1 MLYIR
6 ADGNTDIGMGH
17 VMRCLSIAEAAAD
30 IDSINR
36 PVFITADEDCCG
48 IIRDRGFQA
57 IVLNTDY
64 RDMMSELPQLE
75 KIFNKEYDIL
85 LVDSYQVSREY
96 YIALRKLVK
105 TACLEDMGDTYP
117 VGLLINYN
125 IYAPQLEQNYKAQN
139 DNVQNQNSEPS
150 AIYPEQLL
158 LGAKYMPL
166 RKAFQKPSEYVVRDK
181 VTNVTISTGGS
192 DPFFAASALTDAL
205 INDSYIQENNI
216 NLHIV
221 SGPFNSFV
229 NQLKGKY
236 QACKNITIHEAVK
249 DMRSLFLESDV
260 VISATGSTIYEISS
274 LGVPMIVF
282 YFAENQ
288 RRGAE
293 ALEKL
298 TDIVNA
304 GCFTDNSEAVTSKAA
319 DALRKC
325 IRDKSY
331 RMLLNQQE
339 VGLIDGKGAARIA
352 SVLAD
357 IQSR

>member
-30 IDSINR
+30 IDSLHK
-36 PVFITADEDCCG
+36 PVFITADKDCCG
-48 IIRDRGFQA
+48 IIMDRGFQT

-64 RDMMSELPQLE
+64 RYMMRELPQLE
-75 KIFNKEYDIL
+75 NIFDKESDVL

-105 TACLEDMGDTYP
+105 TACLEDMGDSYP
-117 VGLLINYN
+117 VDLLINYN
-125 IYAPQLEQNYKAQN
+125 IYAPQLEQNYN
-139 DNVQNQNSEPS
+139 SQNQNDEPS
-150 AIYPEQLL
+150 DIYPEQVL

-166 RKAFQKPSEYVVRDK
+166 RKAFQKPSKYAVRDK
-181 VTNVTISTGGS
+181 VKNVTITTGGS
-192 DPFFAASALTDAL
+192 DPFFAASALASAL
-205 INDSYIQENNI
+205 ISDSYIRENNI
-216 NLHIV
+216 HLHIV

-236 QACKNITIHEAVK
+236 KECKNVTIHESVK
-249 DMRSLFLESDV
+249 DMRRLFLHSDV

-288 RRGAE
+288 RQGAE

-298 TDIVNA
+298 TDIVNT

-319 DALRKC
+319 DALKKC

-339 VGLIDGKGAARIA
+339 IGLIDGKGAARIA